1 VGCEGGLRWLG
12 ARVEEGARAQQ
23 YEMDGPMGTVSVAW
37 CRAGCTAMEQ
47 GPRPSRCPVC
57 LLYPLP

>member
-1 VGCEGGLRWLG
+1 LG